1 MSCPK
6 SLRSK
11 CGKMIASGSTLRKNR
26 FGDSGASHTAPSSVR
41 TCVTPC
47 SELAT
52 PRASPHAAAACATA
66 RAFDSSA
73 MWAAPHEHAQTT
85 LGASELSSERGS
97 SSDQKESELHL
108 ESTCRL
114 RHARARAVGRVII
127 ESHPRP
133 RANQLSQ
140 CRMPH
145 SEPSPEEKPL
155 GDRGKASSAHVGIP
169 ADFAQIGSS
178 ERGQKIG
185 NWRRPEPRTR
195 PPMAEVSASPPL
207 QRACARLTS
216 SISMQGTPRGKSNPS
231 SALHS

>member
-1 MSCPK
+1 MRYYITYSK
-6 SLRSK
+6 SPRSK

-26 FGDSGASHTAPSSVR
+26 FGDSGASHTASSVR

-108 ESTCRL
+108 ESTMSAAACTSPCCGT
-114 RHARARAVGRVII
+114 RHHRESSPTACQPTLAVSDATLGAISGRKT
-127 ESHPRP
+127 
-133 RANQLSQ
+133 A
-140 CRMPH
+140 
-145 SEPSPEEKPL
+145 
-155 GDRGKASSAHVGIP
+155 
-169 ADFAQIGSS
+169 
-178 ERGQKIG
+178 
-185 NWRRPEPRTR
+185 W
-195 PPMAEVSASPPL
+195 
-207 QRACARLTS
+207 
-216 SISMQGTPRGKSNPS
+216 
-231 SALHS
+231 